1 MLSYL
6 RKNTVFKGFF
16 WCSITKKNETNSNRL
31 FFLRCHTFDTNVTGE
46 LQKTKSPLVYLS
58 QKYFT
63 IVYFIDVLLTINIL
77 YVIIFMVDSHVS
89 RAFHRILLIT
99 G

>member
-1 MLSYL
+1 MTINVVIFAKKYRFL
-6 RKNTVFKGFF
+6 RIF
-16 WCSITKKNETNSNRL
+16 WCSITKKNETKSKRL

-63 IVYFIDVLLTINIL
+63 IVYLIDILLTINI
-77 YVIIFMVDSHVS
+77 
-89 RAFHRILLIT
+89 
-99 G
+99 